1 MTQIGNKKYSTLLL
15 KVIVVV
21 TVVAGRR
28 DSGDRD
34 GDGLTIVAIVAIDK
48 TFSGYL
54 D

>member
-1 MTQIGNKKYSTLLL
+1 MTRIGNKKYSTLLL

-28 DSGDRD
+28 DSGD